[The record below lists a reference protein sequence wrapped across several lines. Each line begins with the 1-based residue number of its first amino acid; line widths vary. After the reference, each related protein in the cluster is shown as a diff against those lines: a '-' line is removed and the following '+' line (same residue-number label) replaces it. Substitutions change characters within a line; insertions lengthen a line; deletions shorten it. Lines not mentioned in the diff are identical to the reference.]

1 MADYFI
7 NELGARPQDGFAN
20 RPWDNVGVQYGLN
33 ALMSGAI
40 TAAQFVDINLKI
52 GSRDIDYN
60 PISPRVAADPPSI
73 PVAYQG
79 GLFNEGNN
87 MTIPILDLRGHD
99 IEEIHHDYR
108 SYVMRARLDKANGN
122 HNNQIIWTGPIPL
135 VGDTTFATEGLTV
148 MDQWLSNIQADQRNV
163 SLATKVADDKPAAA
177 HDRCTDGD
185 GHDLPNQTICTT
197 IYPFYQEPRMVAGEP
212 FTGDFVKCQLKPL
225 VRSDYFPIQFTDDQ
239 WGELQATFSTGV
251 CDYTKPGI
259 DQQPTTPWMSYANGP
274 GGQPLPPPPAAMSME
289 SHSLRR

>member
-1 MADYFI
+1 MLTKSVAADLTFALPTGSPPEGRAFMNLPGSAAFLRYPVFRGVANAIFPRPCRALSRLAGWRAEVGSGSHCDARQHQHHQRIRAASQDAGRISHRIVSLIRGHIAALRVETGRHLARCDLADYFI

-122 HNNQIIWTGPIPL
+122 HNNQI
-135 VGDTTFATEGLTV
+135 
-148 MDQWLSNIQADQRNV
+148 MDR
-163 SLATKVADDKPAAA
+163 
-177 HDRCTDGD
+177 TDS
-185 GHDLPNQTICTT
+185 
-197 IYPFYQEPRMVAGEP
+197 AG
-212 FTGDFVKCQLKPL
+212 
-225 VRSDYFPIQFTDDQ
+225 
-239 WGELQATFSTGV
+239 
-251 CDYTKPGI
+251 
-259 DQQPTTPWMSYANGP
+259 
-274 GGQPLPPPPAAMSME
+274 
-289 SHSLRR
+289 RR